1 MLITGGERVGEGR
14 GENGVGL
21 DKSCFYISFLLCS
34 QFLPILLLFL
44 PIFLKGIPIFLFK
57 T

>member
-1 MLITGGERVGEGR
+1 MLITGGERVDEGR

-44 PIFLKGIPIFLFK
+44 PIFLKEIPIFLFK